1 MEVNRTCSESVGVD
15 EEFDRV
21 GDLFD
26 ALGEPARC
34 RILARVDA
42 AEDPLQVETLAGQ
55 LANGT
60 AASAGVRTSLAHV
73 HLPKLDEYGLVEYDS
88 EALAVWS
95 VPATEQ
101 ALDVIGAAS
110 DRLRQ

>member
-1 MEVNRTCSESVGVD
+1 MEDNRTCSGPVDVD
-15 EEFDRV
+15 EEFDRI

-26 ALGEPARC
+26 ALGGPARC
-34 RILARVDA
+34 RILVRVDA

-55 LANGT
+55 LANG
-60 AASAGVRTSLAHV
+60 AATSTGVRTSLAHV

-95 VPATEQ
+95 VPATGR
-101 ALDVIGAAS
+101 ALDAIGAAS